1 MGAAGIDM
9 THRIL
14 DRSLFQE
21 KGSKEKYYFP
31 FEAPTNSAVYLG
43 DFVGY
48 AKVNLVAE
56 EWAIKSVTNNFVQTT
71 TDFRKEYPNLAGLP
85 VSSIFEA
92 QP

>member
-1 MGAAGIDM
+1 MGLAGIDM

-31 FEAPTNSAVYLG
+31 FEARTNSAVYLG

-56 EWAIKSVTNNFVQTT
+56 EWAIKSVTNNFVVPRCFQWITGHET
-71 TDFRKEYPNLAGLP
+71 GL
-85 VSSIFEA
+85 FG
-92 QP
+92 